1 MTCTEEY
8 REHIEYTFHAFCKV
22 VIRNATINAARTRS
36 RKHKR
41 EISLEYLTDEK
52 HYPLGT
58 TDEYFQAPEPDEE
71 YILTLCG
78 DTVIFSS
85 GLLAEALSRLDER
98 EREMIYLSFFKR
110 IPQHEIGDST
120 ARRST
125 AGYHIRKSYGSSKRK
140 WREWHMRNNR
150 LLPYETIV
158 QATSGEPEAV
168 GTVLQYYRRR
178 IQCAA
183 RVNGRVDQDTEDYI
197 TQTLLT
203 AIFKFRFGR

>member
-110 IPQHEIGDST
+110 IPQHENWQTVRAQPQHSG
-120 ARRST
+120 
-125 AGYHIRKSYGSSKRK
+125 
-140 WREWHMRNNR
+140 
-150 LLPYETIV
+150 LPYPKSPT
-158 QATSGEPEAV
+158 AAPSG
-168 GTVLQYYRRR
+168 
-178 IQCAA
+178 
-183 RVNGRVDQDTEDYI
+183 NGGNGI
-197 TQTLLT
+197 
-203 AIFKFRFGR
+203 

>member
-85 GLLAEALSRLDER
+85 GLLAEAL
-98 EREMIYLSFFKR
+98 R
-110 IPQHEIGDST
+110 IPQHEIGRQYGRS
-120 ARRST
+120 RST
-125 AGYHIRKSYGSSKRK
+125 AGYHIRKALRQLQAEMEG
-140 WREWHMRNNR
+140 MA
-150 LLPYETIV
+150 YE
-158 QATSGEPEAV
+158 
-168 GTVLQYYRRR
+168 
-178 IQCAA
+178 
-183 RVNGRVDQDTEDYI
+183 
-197 TQTLLT
+197 
-203 AIFKFRFGR
+203 K

>member
-85 GLLAEALSRLDER
+85 GLLAESPVTAGRTGAGNDLPVLFQA
-98 EREMIYLSFFKR
+98 Y
-110 IPQHEIGDST
+110 ST
-120 ARRST
+120 ARNWQTVRAQPQHS
-125 AGYHIRKSYGSSKRK
+125 G
-140 WREWHMRNNR
+140 
-150 LLPYETIV
+150 LPYPKSPT
-158 QATSGEPEAV
+158 AAPSG
-168 GTVLQYYRRR
+168 
-178 IQCAA
+178 
-183 RVNGRVDQDTEDYI
+183 NGGNGI
-197 TQTLLT
+197 
-203 AIFKFRFGR
+203 